1 MVVVVLLRKIRRMAA
16 LHLQKLEFLKGC
28 HLQVL
33 LLSVSLF
40 QVHCILV
47 LMFNVVELL
56 LGHVNVIS
64 SIYFQYFLFLFNYF
78 SPY

>member
-56 LGHVNVIS
+56 LGHVNVTS
-64 SIYFQYFLFLFNYF
+64 SIYFQYFLSF
-78 SPY
+78 